1 MKLVEMSVRE
11 YLNELKS
18 NSPAPGGGSVSA
30 LASAQGIAL
39 MMMVCDLTIGR
50 PKYIESEALCLD
62 VKEKGKQLLEELQIL
77 IDKDTE
83 AYTLVSDS
91 FKLPKESEEEKK
103 LRSEAI
109 AEATLTAT
117 ETPFRTMEISLEG
130 LALVESLIGKTNVNA
145 ASDLGVAGL
154 NLFAGIKGAWLNV
167 KINLPGVKNLE
178 RAEFFREKGK
188 EMESNIQKML
198 ETIETKTAELI

>member
-1 MKLVEMSVRE
+1 MKLVEMPVRE

-50 PKYIESEALCLD
+50 QKYAESEELCLE
-62 VKEKGKQLLEELQIL
+62 VKEKGKKILDELQIL

-91 FKLPKESEEEKK
+91 FKLPKETEEEKK

-130 LALVESLIGKTNVNA
+130 LALVESLLGKTNVNA